1 MNALRKRNLSI
12 AIAAFVIGIAVVSLL
27 VRHRSVNGQ
36 VASYLL
42 DERGAVTGL
51 LLANGDQLRF
61 GPEMGE
67 AVAAKVKVGDTVTA
81 TGDAGSGSSY
91 GREIRVKQLT
101 ANGQT
106 ITDAERPPRP
116 HGGPKEPKGQRPAP
130 PAPGQQAWMPMQPDG
145 QARPAPPTG
154 QAAMAS
160 GQTALSAGQ
169 AAPPQGDD
177 AAPPS
182 PAETISATGTI
193 AAHLIG
199 ARGEVNG
206 LILSGGEQLRFS
218 PEVGELVVAAEKNG
232 QTQVS
237 VEGAGVRNEHG
248 TIIRPMRL
256 TIGNQTIAL
265 DKR

>member
-1 MNALRKRNLSI
+1 MNVLRKRNLLI
-12 AIAAFVIGIAVVSLL
+12 AIIAFAISVGAVSLL
-27 VRHRSVNGQ
+27 TRHSRSVNAH

-67 AVAAKVKVGDTVTA
+67 AVAAQIKVGDEVTA
-81 TGDAGSGSSY
+81 TGDAGSSSSY

-106 ITDAERPPRP
+106 ITDAEKPPRP
-116 HGGPKEPKGQRPAP
+116 HGGPKEPKGPRPAP
-130 PAPGQQAWMPMQPDG
+130 PAPGLQPG
-145 QARPAPPTG
+145 VPAPPAGQERSAPLAG
-154 QAAMAS
+154 QAAP
-160 GQTALSAGQ
+160 TPSAGQ
-169 AAPPQGDD
+169 AALPQGDD
-177 AAPPS
+177 AALSLPPP

-193 AAHLIG
+193 RAHLIG

-206 LILSGGEQLRFS
+206 LVLNGGEQLRFS

-248 TIIRPMRL
+248 TVIRPMRL

-265 DKR
+265 GKR